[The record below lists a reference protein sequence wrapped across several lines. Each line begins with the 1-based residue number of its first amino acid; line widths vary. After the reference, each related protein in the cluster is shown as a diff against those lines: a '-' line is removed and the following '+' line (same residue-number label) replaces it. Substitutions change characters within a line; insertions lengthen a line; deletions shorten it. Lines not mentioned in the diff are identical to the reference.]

1 MCSLNGSVPPEM
13 KGYLHPAMMMMMVM
27 VMAMAV
33 GAGIVSKRPGFP
45 ARCHLP
51 GSKKPT
57 ARALRKLWPTHLIDQ
72 KHCAFK

>member
-13 KGYLHPAMMMMMVM
+13 KGYLHPAMMMMMMM